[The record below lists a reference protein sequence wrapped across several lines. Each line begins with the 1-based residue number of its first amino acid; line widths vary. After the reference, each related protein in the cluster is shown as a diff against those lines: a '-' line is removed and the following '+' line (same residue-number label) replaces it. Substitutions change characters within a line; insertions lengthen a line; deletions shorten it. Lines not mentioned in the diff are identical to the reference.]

1 MRTHKWEDI
10 AGQTFTPA
18 QRAESKA
25 AARAEIE
32 RIGYRALRKARKLT
46 QEEIAERLDI
56 SQPSVAALERR
67 TDVMLSTL
75 SKYIDA
81 LGGKLE
87 IRVVFPEGSFNLEP
101 PGSVFHEESSHEG
114 SPRSGPAVKPY
125 RRSAPPVSKKS
136 RRNAA

>member
-10 AGQTFTPA
+10 ARQTFTPD

-67 TDVMLSTL
+67 ADIMLSTL
-75 SKYIDA
+75 AKYIDA
-81 LGGKLE
+81 LGGRLE
-87 IRVVFPEGSFNLEP
+87 IKAVFPEASFNLEP
-101 PGSVFHEESSHEG
+101 PGSVFHEGFSRTGLE
-114 SPRSGPAVKPY
+114 VKPY
-125 RRSAPPVSKKS
+125 RRSAAAVSKKS